1 MLIQIDAAQLE
12 WRAAVWLS
20 QDQTGLQEINE
31 KRDAHTDNQKAFNL
45 PDRDTAKRYLF
56 RTIFRGSGW
65 SFAHDADFMH
75 VSTSTA
81 FWDGVNEKFYKKY
94 WGLDQW
100 HHKLA
105 QIVAARKPIISPTGR
120 EWLIPMKED
129 GSIPWT
135 TLSNYPVQGTSADI
149 VMVARI
155 TLMRRLRAIP
165 ELHMVRLVSTVHDS
179 IVLDAPSE
187 TVEQT
192 AQLAVSCF
200 DDIPKNFKKLW
211 NVDLPIA
218 FPGEV
223 KAGPNLKDLSR
234 L

>member
-20 QDQTGLQEINE
+20 EDPIGLQEINE

-81 FWDGVNEKFYKKY
+81 FWDDVNEKFYKKY
-94 WGLDQW
+94 RGLDAW
-100 HHKLA
+100 HHRLA
-105 QIVAARKPIISPTGR
+105 QIVAARKPIVSPTGR

-135 TLSNYPVQGTSADI
+135 VLSNYPVQGTSADI
-149 VMVARI
+149 VMVARV

-165 ELHMVRLVSTVHDS
+165 ELSMVKLVSTVHDS
-179 IVLDAPSE
+179 IVLDAPLKDV
-187 TVEQT
+187 TRV
-192 AQLAVSCF
+192 AQIATQCF
-200 DDIPKNFKKLW
+200 DDLPKNFLKLW
-211 NVDLPIA
+211 GVTLPIP
-218 FPGEV
+218 FPGEI
-223 KAGPNLKDLSR
+223 KAGPNLKDLKR